1 MKRFM
6 IDTNFNW
13 LGASKPALS
22 HEEARRLGLQE
33 NERVTVYQDDDEWE
47 ALVKY
52 DDSLPYQYRWY
63 VILQD

>member
-13 LGASKPALS
+13 LGPSKPALS

-52 DDSLPYQYRWY
+52 DDSLPYQYKWY